1 MYIPDKTKNLF
12 YINSNKAITEGKHK
26 QKSGNF
32 ENIGFQE
39 HTNIENSN
47 QIKPIIPSKHPLCD
61 KIDDA
66 IKIKNNAELNFKLY
80 NLKELQFML
89 ICVERRE
96 NEILRIISFYKDIY
110 FLAFALVAIP
120 VVALLSSF
128 LNYLIKIM
136 LPNLDFK
143 MNTLSTNFVE
153 WLSNVLNQIMSINP
167 ELGILLSFFI
177 MFTVYFLF
185 QLFISVFAS
194 NSKIIFWI
202 KNNKKFNRIIKNFS
216 KFINRYRQ
224 YLIEYLKKEYE
235 KNPFNLIWGICWLL
249 AFLGTVIMKYFS
261 IQIEYI
267 FSSNF
272 LLLFLSGFLM
282 FISVSLTNRIKKI
295 LINCDKII
303 LELNYEILFK
313 NN

>member
-1 MYIPDKTKNLF
+1 
-12 YINSNKAITEGKHK
+12 
-26 QKSGNF
+26 
-32 ENIGFQE
+32 
-39 HTNIENSN
+39 
-47 QIKPIIPSKHPLCD
+47 
-61 KIDDA
+61 
-66 IKIKNNAELNFKLY
+66 
-80 NLKELQFML
+80 ML